1 MVMRGCVWSLLFFFW
16 VKLIAFGLLQF
27 RLCHC
32 KGLQELIIPLM
43 QEQVR
48 SGQNRCGGP
57 MLHEEP
63 NPKVSYETL
72 SMQCLLTLALLCLM
86 QSSMEVDLHL
96 FLLVRVQLGFDGL
109 LQDHI
114 V

>member
-1 MVMRGCVWSLLFFFW
+1 MFGPFFFFW

-27 RLCHC
+27 GLCHC
-32 KGLQELIIPLM
+32 KGLQELSIPLM

-48 SGQNRCGGP
+48 SGPNRCGEP

-63 NPKVSYETL
+63 NPKDSYETL
-72 SMQCLLTLALLCLM
+72 SMQGLLALALLCLM